1 MCRWGMIALRV
12 SCPVL
17 LVTFCLAGPAAAIDF
32 PLSGLAGGYEN
43 STTMLPDFGYPTSRS
58 FDFTIPDDVAS
69 IEQMTAVIS
78 GTWVAGV
85 AMCDIDD
92 PFATP
97 LMPEMILEI
106 SSDAFPGDFF
116 SAGFRLAE
124 GQFTDLTASF
134 MSCCPMGVLGFD
146 QLLGADLHARLSP
159 SIGLVGICWETV
171 DTYGVLDDVRLV
183 LTGTV
188 PAERSDWG
196 GIKALYL

>member
-1 MCRWGMIALRV
+1 MRRSRMTALRV

-17 LVTFCLAGPAAAIDF
+17 LVISCIACPAAAIDV
-32 PLSGLAGGYEN
+32 PLSGLTGGYEY
-43 STTMLPDFGYPTSRS
+43 SPTMSPDFGYQTSRS
-58 FDFTIPDDVAS
+58 IDFTIPDDVAS
-69 IEQMTAVIS
+69 IEQVTAVIS
-78 GTWVAGV
+78 GQWVAGV

-92 PFATP
+92 PFAAP
-97 LMPEMILEI
+97 LMPELMLEI

-116 SAGFRLAE
+116 SAGFMLAE

-159 SIGLVGICWETV
+159 SIGLVGMCWPTV

-183 LTGTV
+183 LTGAV
-188 PAERSDWG
+188 PAGRSDWG
-196 GIKALYL
+196 GIKALYR

>member
-1 MCRWGMIALRV
+1 MRRWRMAALRV

-17 LVTFCLAGPAAAIDF
+17 FVMTCFAGYAAAIDV
-32 PLSGLAGGYEN
+32 PLTGLVGGYEY
-43 STTMLPDFGYPTSRS
+43 STTMLPDLGYPTSRS
-58 FDFTIPDDVAS
+58 LDFTIPDDVAS
-69 IEQMTAVIS
+69 IEQLTAVIS
-78 GTWVAGV
+78 GQWVAGV

-124 GQFTDLTASF
+124 GQFTGLTASF
-134 MSCCPMGVLGFD
+134 LSCCPMGVLGYD
-146 QLLGADLHARLSP
+146 QLLGADLHAQLSVD
-159 SIGLVGICWETV
+159 VGMVGMCWPTI
-171 DTYGVLDDVRLV
+171 DTYGVLDDVQLV

-188 PAERSDWG
+188 AAERSDWG
-196 GIKALYL
+196 GIKALYR

>member
-1 MCRWGMIALRV
+1 MRRWKMAALRV

-17 LVTFCLAGPAAAIDF
+17 FVMTCFAGPAAAIDV
-32 PLSGLAGGYEN
+32 PLAGLAGGYEY

-58 FDFTIPDDVAS
+58 LDFTIPDDVAS
-69 IEQMTAVIS
+69 IEQLTAVIS
-78 GTWVAGV
+78 GRWVAGE

-97 LMPEMILEI
+97 LIPELTLEL

-116 SAGFRLAE
+116 FTGFRLEE
-124 GQFTDLTASF
+124 GQITDLTASF
-134 MSCCPMGVLGFD
+134 LSCCPIGVMGYD
-146 QLLGADLHARLSP
+146 RLLGADLHARLSV
-159 SIGLVGICWETV
+159 SIGLVGMCWTTI

-188 PAERSDWG
+188 PAERYDWG
-196 GIKALYL
+196 GIKALYR